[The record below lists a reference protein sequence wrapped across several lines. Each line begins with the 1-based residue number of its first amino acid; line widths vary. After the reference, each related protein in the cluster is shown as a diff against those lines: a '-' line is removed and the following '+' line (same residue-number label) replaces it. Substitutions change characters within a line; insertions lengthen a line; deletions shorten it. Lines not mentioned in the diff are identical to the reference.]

1 MLLLTLRDLQHRAIR
16 FAVVILATALVFTL
30 LLLMTALSEQFDREP
45 RATVAR
51 LGAEEWILRDGASGA
66 FTSAATLDPALAGSV
81 QTPGPVSPVV
91 IARHSMR
98 VHGDTEDIVVVGFV
112 PGDLGEPVVSEGELP
127 RSPGEVAI
135 AEASE
140 LEPGATI
147 RVGASKYRVTGLVE
161 ESTIFA
167 GMPLTFM
174 RIRDAQDLLYRGQN
188 LATALL
194 AGESVQ
200 RAPAGLRVLS
210 NEAIAEDAIRPLER
224 SISSI
229 NLVRVLLWIVAAMII
244 GAVVYLSAMERQRD
258 FAILKAVGSADRD
271 LLVGVA
277 VQGVLVAIAAAALAA
292 IFQKLLVPVFPLRVV
307 VTAGVL
313 IQLPFAAVLISLLAS
328 AAGLRRV
335 SRADPAAAFAGAGG

>member
-1 MLLLTLRDLQHRAIR
+1 MLLLTLRDLQYRATR

-30 LLLMTALSEQFDREP
+30 LLLMTALSQQFDREP
-45 RATVAR
+45 RETVDR
-51 LGAEEWILRDGASGA
+51 LGASEWILREGASGA
-66 FTSAATLDPALAGSV
+66 FTSAATMDPRVASRVRGRATLA
-81 QTPGPVSPVV
+81 PIV

-98 VHGDTEDIVVVGFV
+98 IEDATEDIVVVGFV
-112 PGDLGEPVVSEGELP
+112 PGGLGEPDLLSGKLP
-127 RSPGEVAI
+127 RRSGEVAI
-135 AEASE
+135 ADASE
-140 LEPGATI
+140 LE
-147 RVGASKYRVTGLVE
+147 VGDDLRIGSSTYRVTGLVE

-174 RIRDAQDLLYRGQN
+174 QIGDAQQLLYRGQK

-194 AGESVQ
+194 ADGEVGSV
-200 RAPAGLRVLS
+200 PAGLQTVS
-210 NEAIAEDAIRPLER
+210 NEAIVEDAIRPLKR

-229 NLVRVLLWIVAAMII
+229 NLVRGLLWIVAAMII

-271 LLVGVA
+271 LLLGVA
-277 VQGVLVAIAAAALAA
+277 IQGVLVAAAAALLAA
-292 IFQKLLVPVFPLRVV
+292 VLQIFLVPVFPLRVV

-313 IQLPFAAVLISLLAS
+313 IQLPIAAIVISLIAS

-335 SRADPAAAFAGAGG
+335 SSADPAAAFAGAGG